1 MSQVPDY
8 VLEAR
13 ARVPLFLWIIAIALN
28 GIFIWCA
35 VWACIKLLEDL
46 TQAGIYGSVVVIMVG
61 LLAYFGEVLFWYI
74 FGGEVFS
81 VQGNKLTVYYRN
93 CYSSEK
99 VILQLNQ
106 MWRIRIQKRTKL
118 SRPVNVILQLG
129 AVILTFFNLEAIG
142 YADLRGRN
150 EAIISFVYKA
160 REREFGTEIS
170 EAQARELFRYLLEKG
185 YLQSNQ
191 FQKSR
196 SLFRQ

>member
-74 FGGEVFS
+74 FGREVFG

-99 VILQLNQ
+99 ETFRLNQ
-106 MWRIRIQKRTKL
+106 MWRISIAQREETSLASNIIFRL
-118 SRPVNVILQLG
+118 IDGIFSYFDVD
-129 AVILTFFNLEAIG
+129 LTDSMFSQGKN
-142 YADLRGRN
+142 DDP
-150 EAIISFVYKA
+150 IISFVYKA
-160 REREFGTEIS
+160 QEREFGTEIN

-196 SLFRQ
+196 S